1 MLAACQLGGRVA
13 LVTGGARW
21 VPMLEEFVAAMGLA
35 HRLAGVHAVALTG
48 AEIAA
53 APERA
58 LDALAETASRAVAE
72 DGAEVVVLGGAG
84 LAGLARRLQPRVPV
98 PLLDSLA
105 CLLAQ
110 AQALAAGGAARPGAG
125 SYATPPATAT
135 SGLSPALAAL
145 LGAR

>member
-1 MLAACQLGGRVA
+1 MSLAKLQDLSGRVA

-21 VPMLEEFVAAMGLA
+21 VPMLTEFVAAMGLA
-35 HRLAGVHAVALTG
+35 SRLVAVRAVALTG

-53 APERA
+53 DQAQAEAA
-58 LDALAETASRAVAE
+58 LIEVASRAVAE

-84 LAGLARRLQPRVPV
+84 LAGMAARLQPRVPV

-110 AQALAAGGAARPGAG
+110 ARVLGSLRRSAA
-125 SYATPPATAT
+125 
-135 SGLSPALAAL
+135 
-145 LGAR
+145 